1 MCHLC
6 NEIDL
11 IVSIRSSDSSNDQA
25 NLQTRIVSVR
35 VAVRVAI
42 TVAKGTSIE
51 SVGST
56 VSKLTAGD
64 VLIRRN
70 FFLDRVWFIFG
81 LFNLWTSYTA
91 GHQNHQ

>member
-1 MCHLC
+1 MEGVSCAMKFIF
-6 NEIDL
+6 EIYF
-11 IVSIRSSDSSNDQA
+11 SSNDQA
-25 NLQTRIVSVR
+25 NLQTRVSVR

-42 TVAKGTSIE
+42 TVAKRTSIE

-56 VSKLTAGD
+56 VSKLSAGD

-70 FFLDRVWFIFG
+70 FFLDGAGFIFG

-91 GHQNHQ
+91 GHQNDQ